1 MEALHQ
7 HKSINTVTGV
17 FATREDAEK
26 AYQTLIKLGYRA
38 EEITLIMS
46 KDTCD
51 RLYEHDGDSFYN
63 NSGLDYFK
71 RKKLRVSRIS
81 DALDVYGK
89 FVAIPGLAL
98 VVAGNLQEGG
108 FRALSSSVMSD
119 EYGEYFQSRIQDGE
133 ILIDFGLHTAKERNL
148 IIGLW
153 ENYGG
158 YPIVRKISNAA

>member
-1 MEALHQ
+1 MKPLHHQ
-7 HKSINTVTGV
+7 SISTVTGV

-26 AYQTLIKLGYRA
+26 AYQTLIKLGYQA

-46 KDTCD
+46 EDTCD

-63 NSGLDYFK
+63 NAGLDYFK
-71 RKKLRVSRIS
+71 RKKLQVSRIS
-81 DALDVYGK
+81 DALDVYGR

-98 VVAGNLQEGG
+98 VVAGDLKEGG

-133 ILIDFGLHTAKERNL
+133 ILIDFGLHTPKERNL
-148 IIGLW
+148 IMGLW

-158 YPIVRKISNAA
+158 YPIARKISNAA